1 MLWAQCDWEDME
13 ALRKSSAL
21 SECLLWGDPGAG
33 MQIKDREGQRRFLE
47 GSGTSPQR
55 TKWSRP
61 GKDDASGISGSGLGN
76 MSAVSTWDYN
86 QDRGKP
92 ML

>member
-13 ALRKSSAL
+13 TLRKSSAL
-21 SECLLWGDPGAG
+21 SECLLWGDPGKG
-33 MQIKDREGQRRFLE
+33 MQVKDREGQRKFLE
-47 GSGTSPQR
+47 GSGTLPQR

-61 GKDDASGISGSGLGN
+61 GKDDASGIAGLGD
-76 MSAVSTWDYN
+76 MSAVSTCGYN

-92 ML
+92 MP